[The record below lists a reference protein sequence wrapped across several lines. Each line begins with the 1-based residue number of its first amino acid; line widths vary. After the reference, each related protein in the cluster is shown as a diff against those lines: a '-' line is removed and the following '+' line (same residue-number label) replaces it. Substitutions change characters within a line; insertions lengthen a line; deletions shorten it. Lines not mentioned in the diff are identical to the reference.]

1 MAPGPEG
8 FMLWVECGNTP
19 GKKPVPTNT
28 WKGLGRDGKEVAV
41 SMGPG

>member
-8 FMLWVECGNTP
+8 FMLRVECGNTP
-19 GKKPVPTNT
+19 RKKPVPTNT

-41 SMGPG
+41 STGPG